1 MLNVY
6 YEKNSVIK
14 KVNMLKIPILKSDS
28 INQILK
34 ELRQNPAKTRQN
46 CTKIPPKMWNISI
59 KIFIYNDSYFIL
71 LDHI

>member
-34 ELRQNPAKTRQN
+34 DLRQNPPKSRQKPPNLRQN
-46 CTKIPPKMWNISI
+46 PPKSHQ
-59 KIFIYNDSYFIL
+59 KCGIFA
-71 LDHI
+71 